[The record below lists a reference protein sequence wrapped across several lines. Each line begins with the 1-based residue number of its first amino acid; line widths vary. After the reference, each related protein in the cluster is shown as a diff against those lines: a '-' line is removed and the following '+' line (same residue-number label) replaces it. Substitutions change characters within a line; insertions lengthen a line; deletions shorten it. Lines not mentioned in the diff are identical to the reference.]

1 MIGFWFFMLVMVLLV
16 PLTMM
21 LFGYLFYFKPPKNI
35 NKIYG
40 YRTKRSMKNSKTW
53 EFAHEY
59 CGWLWM
65 RFGAVMFAISLAG
78 MNHLV
83 RGKDI
88 DTMGI
93 WGGAFVTIQCV
104 LLILTIPL
112 TERALRKNFD
122 EYGIKKEQ

>member
-1 MIGFWFFMLVMVLLV
+1 MIEFWFFMLVMVLLV

-21 LFGYLFYFKPPKNI
+21 LFGYLFYFKTPKNI
-35 NKIYG
+35 NRIYG

-53 EFAHEY
+53 EFAHEH

-65 RFGAVMFAISLAG
+65 RFGAVMFAVSLAC
-78 MNHLV
+78 MNIV
-83 RGKDI
+83 RGQDI
-88 DTMGI
+88 ETIGI
-93 WGGAFVTIQCV
+93 WGGILVMVQCV
-104 LLILTIPL
+104 VLVLTIPL